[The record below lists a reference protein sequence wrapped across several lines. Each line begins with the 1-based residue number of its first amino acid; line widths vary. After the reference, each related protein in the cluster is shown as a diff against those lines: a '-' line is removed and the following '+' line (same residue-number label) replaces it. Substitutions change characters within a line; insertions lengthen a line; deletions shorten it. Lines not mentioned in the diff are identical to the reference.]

1 MLAPQFLHVIPTE
14 PMLGLDPIE
23 PIGIDPIG
31 WGGIAP
37 GIIAG
42 LKTIPKIPPIS
53 PRRKPMTKPPKEEV
67 ARLIT
72 ARTKTTTPHIL
83 CDSGLEYII
92 TPPSIIIMP
101 RIIPTI
107 PKMPT
112 VDPTPVAFAAPGVVF
127 AKPEIK
133 APTKA

>member
-1 MLAPQFLHVIPTE
+1 MLAPQFLHVIPIE
-14 PMLGLDPIE
+14 LIVGPDPIE

-37 GIIAG
+37 GVIAG

-53 PRRKPMTKPPKEEV
+53 PRRKPMTKPPKDEV
-67 ARLIT
+67 AKLST
-72 ARTKTTTPHIL
+72 ARIKTMAPHIL
-83 CDSGLEYII
+83 CDSGFVYII
-92 TPPSIIIMP
+92 TPPSIIMIP
-101 RIIPTI
+101 KIIPTI
-107 PKMPT
+107 PRMPT
-112 VDPTPVAFAAPGVVF
+112 VDPTPVAFAAPGVVL